1 MANTNATIHFDDD
14 QIKRARSRDAG
25 TATGADVN
33 DAIVFSRTISRGRS
47 GEAVNYA
54 KSLDAEDPEESGLR
68 RAGDHKQ
75 KQIFKGGQLFFLAY
89 QSIGVIYGDIGTSP
103 LYVYSSVFGSTAP
116 ARDDLIGVLSLIIWS
131 LILMVTLK
139 YILIILHADNQG
151 EGGTFSCY
159 SLLSRYANITK
170 RDPREEPLV
179 QLQRWTTNEMHN
191 GNLKV
196 RNTIERSSVVK
207 GLLKTIGV
215 LAVTMVMSD
224 GVLTPAQSVLGAV
237 QGLNVVVSDI
247 SHATVTGTT
256 CGILILLFVIQPFG
270 TTKIGVTFAPV
281 IILWLGLLAAF
292 GIYNIVLYD
301 AGVFKAFNPGEAFGY
316 LIRHKESGWRSLGGV
331 LLAFT
336 GVEALFADLGAFSM
350 RAIQISWLCYCLP
363 TLLLAYIGQAAY
375 ISVHPEAYAYPVFET
390 APPGCKVFIL
400 VIAILAAVVA
410 SQAIITATFQLLSQI
425 IKLSYFPQIQ
435 VIHTSKRYHNQLY
448 VPLVN
453 YLLCIGTVIITA
465 VYKNTTALG
474 NAYGV
479 CVMFVTFF
487 DTCMTTLAALIVW
500 RIRPWIVFLP
510 WLFFAALDGA
520 FLSSSLTKVPDGAW
534 FTITLAAVLAA
545 ILILWRY
552 GKEQQW
558 TAEREDRMPLS
569 QFVRM
574 DDDGV
579 YRLVGLQG
587 SKGGEPISFTN
598 GFGIFF
604 DKGGIHTPTA
614 FSHFINKLVSTPE
627 VIVFF
632 HMRPLEYP
640 TVPAEDRF
648 VVSQIRMLPNCYRV
662 VCRHGYM
669 DEVVT
674 PDLAAVIY
682 HHVRQYVLDKSR
694 GALSP
699 VRVPSPV
706 HDAKGGDLSEKASPK
721 SSMAQEAEVPN
732 ELTLSQLQA
741 AYDHRV
747 LYVVG
752 KEEMQ
757 VKQGTPIW
765 RKILLRTFL
774 FMRDNT
780 RNKMANLKVPTERLV
795 EIGFVKDV

>member
-1 MANTNATIHFDDD
+1 MANTNTNIHFDDD
-14 QIKRARSRDAG
+14 QIRRARSRDAG

-33 DAIVFSRTISRGRS
+33 DGIVFSRTVSHIRPGD
-47 GEAVNYA
+47 AVNYA
-54 KSLDAEDPEESGLR
+54 KSLDAEDPEESGLH

-196 RNTIERSSVVK
+196 RNTIERSSIVK

-237 QGLNVVVSDI
+237 QGLNVVVADI

-316 LIRHKESGWRSLGGV
+316 LIRHKEGGWRSLGGV

-435 VIHTSKRYHNQLY
+435 VIHTSKKYHNQLY

-500 RIRPWIVFLP
+500 RIRPWMVFLP

-558 TAEREDRMPLS
+558 TAEREDRLPLS

-587 SKGGEPISFTN
+587 SKGGEPISFTS

-604 DKGGIHTPTA
+604 DKGGINTPTA

-662 VCRHGYM
+662 VCRHGFM

-694 GALSP
+694 GVSSP

-721 SSMAQEAEVPN
+721 SSMALEAEVPN

-752 KEEMQ
+752 KEEMH
-757 VKQGTPIW
+757 VKQNTSIW
-765 RKILLRTFL
+765 RKLLLKTFL

-780 RNKMANLKVPTERLV
+780 RNKMANLKVPTDRLV